1 GASCTTGADGECTR
15 TVDLG
20 TYYWR
25 ETAAPPGY
33 ELPDPA
39 VFGPLVLTEENASEG
54 VTVTVEDVRTAVSGS
69 VTVVK
74 EDSATGDVLAGA
86 VFELW
91 EETNG

>member
-1 GASCTTGADGECTR
+1 
-15 TVDLG
+15 
-20 TYYWR
+20 
-25 ETAAPPGY
+25 
-33 ELPDPA
+33 
-39 VFGPLVLTEENASEG
+39 ASEG

-91 EETNG
+91 EETNGVTGLQTTGVTPDTQVGASCTTGADGECTRT